1 MAMIATVS
9 RWRLVAALALVLAAL
24 VAGSFA
30 SNAFASSQRIP
41 STARKHKKHHA
52 KKHHKQRVVRS
63 TIGPG
68 GDNDSDNHG
77 APSDGDGGI

>member
-1 MAMIATVS
+1 MIATVS
-9 RWRLVAALALVLAAL
+9 RWRLVATLALVLAAL

-52 KKHHKQRVVRS
+52 KKRHKQRVVRS